1 MRTDVSRE
9 TSRLTGMRAVPR
21 AGQGHYGGQ
30 GSGLG
35 TRAPVREEVGEAA
48 PVGGR
53 QSEGG
58 DASRG
63 AGRPATPQGPLQRNP
78 PKAGAKEK
86 TQQRLG
92 LTVMGRQ
99 PRGGRPP
106 RSARTGSRRHRP
118 QKAGKQGGR
127 ERTLCTIIGACR
139 RRRGGKPQVGRNGEG
154 EESCIARVLCHAQGN
169 DPSQGARRH
178 GSHPAPPPTRTD
190 VSRETFR
197 PTGMR
202 AAPRAGRRRR
212 TERRGRPGQ
221 RTRTQIPRNRAQ
233 NANPE

>member
-1 MRTDVSRE
+1 MLLSMGSPIIIGLRADSKSRGFFGERMRTDVSRE

-35 TRAPVREEVGEAA
+35 SRAPVR
-48 PVGGR
+48 
-53 QSEGG
+53 GG

-63 AGRPATPQGPLQRNP
+63 AGRPATPQGPLHRNP

-139 RRRGGKPQVGRNGEG
+139 RRRGGKPQVGRNGDG
-154 EESCIARVLCHAQGN
+154 EESCIARVLFHAQGN

-178 GSHPAPPPTRTD
+178 GSHPAPP
-190 VSRETFR
+190 S
-197 PTGMR
+197 
-202 AAPRAGRRRR
+202 
-212 TERRGRPGQ
+212 
-221 RTRTQIPRNRAQ
+221 
-233 NANPE
+233 NAYGCFT

>member
-1 MRTDVSRE
+1 MGSPIIIGLRADSKSRGFFGERMRTDVSRE
-9 TSRLTGMRAVPR
+9 TSRLTGMRTAPTSRAGTLRRPRIRIGNPR
-21 AGQGHYGGQ
+21 A
-30 GSGLG
+30 SP
-35 TRAPVREEVGEAA
+35 R
-48 PVGGR
+48 GGR
-53 QSEGG
+53 GSR
-58 DASRG
+58 ASRG
-63 AGRPATPQGPLQRNP
+63 GRRGRASRG
-78 PKAGAKEK
+78 
-86 TQQRLG
+86 
-92 LTVMGRQ
+92 GRQ
-99 PRGGRPP
+99 PRGRRPP

-154 EESCIARVLCHAQGN
+154 EESCIARVLFHAQGN

>member
-1 MRTDVSRE
+1 MGSPIIIGLRADSKSRGFFGERMRTDVSRE

-63 AGRPATPQGPLQRNP
+63 AGRPATPQGPLHRNP

-99 PRGGRPP
+99 PRGGPAAAFGPNGLAPASPAEGREAGRQRTHAMHDYRGLPTEARRETP
-106 RSARTGSRRHRP
+106 GRKKWRGRRIVHSAHFLP
-118 QKAGKQGGR
+118 CAGKRSVAGR
-127 ERTLCTIIGACR
+127 S
-139 RRRGGKPQVGRNGEG
+139 P
-154 EESCIARVLCHAQGN
+154 ARV
-169 DPSQGARRH
+169 PSC
-178 GSHPAPPPTRTD
+178 APL
-190 VSRETFR
+190 
-197 PTGMR
+197 
-202 AAPRAGRRRR
+202 
-212 TERRGRPGQ
+212 Q
-221 RTRTQIPRNRAQ
+221 RVRMFHVKHSG
-233 NANPE
+233 